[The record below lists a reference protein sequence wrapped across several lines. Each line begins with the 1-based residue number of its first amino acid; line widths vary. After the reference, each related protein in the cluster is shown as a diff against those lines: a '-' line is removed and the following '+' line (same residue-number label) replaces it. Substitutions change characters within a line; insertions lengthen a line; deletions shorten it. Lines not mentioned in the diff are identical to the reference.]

1 MSFEVRILFYYL
13 FKCLIL
19 ICLLFDEDIRGDGL
33 RCEGRLRDASG
44 RDAPFRLRQLGMLIF
59 MRNQQL
65 LLLDVQFGHR
75 WPDSCILA
83 TNHVPAA
90 VLHWCNA
97 NIRMRDVMLG
107 RVGAL

>member
-44 RDAPFRLRQLGMLIF
+44 RDASGRDAPFRLRQLGMLIF
-59 MRNQQL
+59 LRDQQL
-65 LLLDVQFGHR
+65 LLLDV
-75 WPDSCILA
+75 
-83 TNHVPAA
+83 
-90 VLHWCNA
+90 
-97 NIRMRDVMLG
+97 
-107 RVGAL
+107 